1 MNVCKYLILN
11 NLYVL
16 NKIILYNLLN
26 YFVLMFLFRVEQ
38 CYEKRSIIYLKV
50 PTRR

>member
-16 NKIILYNLLN
+16 NKIILYNLLK

-38 CYEKRSIIYLKV
+38 F
-50 PTRR
+50 

>member
-16 NKIILYNLLN
+16 NKNILYNLLKF
-26 YFVLMFLFRVEQ
+26 FVLWFLFRVEQ
-38 CYEKRSIIYLKV
+38 C
-50 PTRR
+50 